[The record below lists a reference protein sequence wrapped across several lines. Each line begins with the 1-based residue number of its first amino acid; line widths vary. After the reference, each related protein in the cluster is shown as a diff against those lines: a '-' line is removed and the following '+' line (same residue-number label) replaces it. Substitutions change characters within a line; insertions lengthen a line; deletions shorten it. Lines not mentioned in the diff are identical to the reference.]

1 VRLHK
6 LKNIL
11 EEHGL
16 NSLIVSY
23 EWNVNYYLKLPRASG
38 TFIIVESEATPK
50 VLTPA
55 LDLWRVSNHV
65 KSKVE
70 VLPYAG
76 YELPGLDV
84 KPITGKVS
92 DWVINYLRSSKARK
106 VGLDLSYVTSLN
118 HELQMRLANEVEVV
132 DVGPSIAAQR
142 SVKEPEE
149 VEHIKKALSIAETAF
164 VRVLENG
171 VLGRSEAEVSAL
183 IDSNM
188 RLRGAEG
195 IAFDTIVASGPNSA
209 YPHAYPTD
217 RVLTEGDLVVVD
229 FGARVNSYCSDTTR
243 SLRMGKVEPEAM
255 KALEAVKEALLEST
269 ELIREGVQSSEPD
282 SKARDVLRKYGL
294 DKYFIHSLGHGVG
307 VEVHEKP
314 RLAQG
319 SKDVLVEGM
328 VVTVEP
334 GVYIPGRYGVR
345 LENLV
350 LVRKSGYEVLNKLP
364 LIF

>member
-1 VRLHK
+1 MRLHK
-6 LKNIL
+6 LKQIL
-11 EEHGL
+11 EEQGL
-16 NSLIVSY
+16 DLLIVSY

-38 TFIIVESEATPK
+38 TFIIVESKSTPK

-55 LDLWRVSNHV
+55 LDLWRVLYHV
-65 KSKVE
+65 KSEAE
-70 VLPYAG
+70 VLPYAS

-84 KPITGKVS
+84 KLITGKLS
-92 DWVINYLRSSKARK
+92 DWIVNYLKASKARR

-118 HELQMRLANEVEVV
+118 HELHMRLANVMEVV

-142 SVKEPEE
+142 SIKEPEE
-149 VEHIKKALSIAETAF
+149 IEYIKKALSIAETAF
-164 VRVLENG
+164 VRVIENG
-171 VLGRSEAEVSAL
+171 ILGKSEAEVSAL

-229 FGARVNSYCSDTTR
+229 FGARVKSYCSDTTR
-243 SLRMGKVEPEAM
+243 SLRIGRVEPEII

-269 ELIREGVQSSEPD
+269 ELIREGVQTNEPD

-294 DKYFIHSLGHGVG
+294 EKYFIHSLGHGIG

-319 SKDVLVEGM
+319 SQDVLVEGM

-334 GVYIPGRYGVR
+334 GVYIPGKYGVR

-350 LVRKSGYEVLNKLP
+350 LVKKSGYEVLNKLP